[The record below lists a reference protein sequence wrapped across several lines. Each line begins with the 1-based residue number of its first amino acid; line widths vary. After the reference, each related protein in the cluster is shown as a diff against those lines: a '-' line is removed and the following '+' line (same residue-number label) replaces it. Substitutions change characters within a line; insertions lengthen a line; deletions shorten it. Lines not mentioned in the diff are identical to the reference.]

1 MSATN
6 NRILSIYKSRTNLLQ
21 ILASLGYNTSEYES
35 FTINEIDAMYVNGK
49 MDMLLYQ
56 AKFSDNDDTVP
67 PSEMIDTTL
76 PKVYVRY
83 MSSAKQSGIIRP
95 ESIDNAVHDLFSIS
109 NVLTKDDT
117 LIIVMDGEP
126 NTSILTHL
134 DMLYNRYGI
143 FIVIHNL
150 KRLQF
155 NILEHELVPKVE
167 VLSAK
172 EQEETMKKLNIQH
185 LAQLPE
191 ISRYDP
197 MALAI
202 CLRPKQVCKI
212 QRKSCTAVSYEYY
225 RVCV

>member
-6 NRILSIYKSRTNLLQ
+6 NRILSIFKSRTNLLQ
-21 ILASLGYNTSEYES
+21 ILASLDYNTVDYET

-49 MDMLLYQ
+49 MDMLLYRLP
-56 AKFSDNDDTVP
+56 NTLDDKLP
-67 PSEMIDTTL
+67 PSEQMDTAK

-83 MSSAKQSGIIRP
+83 FISTKQTKIIRP
-95 ESIDNAVHDLFSIS
+95 EDVDNVVHDLYSIS
-109 NVLTKDDT
+109 NVLNKSDT

-126 NTSILTHL
+126 NTSLMTHL
-134 DMLYNRYGI
+134 DMLFNRYGI
-143 FIVIHNL
+143 FIVVHNL

-155 NILEHELVPKVE
+155 NLLKHELVPKVS
-167 VLSAK
+167 VLSDTEAD
-172 EQEETMKKLNIQH
+172 EVRKKYNIQH
-185 LAQLPE
+185 LGQLPE

-202 CLRPKQVCKI
+202 CLRPKQICKI
-212 QRKSCTAVSYEYY
+212 ERRSITAVNYEYY